1 MNRRRSVA
9 YLNLALACWV
19 AVWLALGIVCFI
31 EVRALTTLSDTMDHA
46 GRSLQ
51 EAGQTLGA
59 VASIPLVG
67 AGVQPTAE
75 RVQSLA
81 VQTVAEAADSRTH
94 IRRLSILAAVL
105 AGVIPILMGAGAYVF
120 LRRRLLR
127 PAEA

>member
-1 MNRRRSVA
+1 VNRRRSVA

-19 AVWLALGIVCFI
+19 ALWLALGIVCFI

-105 AGVIPILMGAGAYVF
+105 AGAIPILMGAGAYVF

>member
-1 MNRRRSVA
+1 MSRRRNVR

-19 AVWLALGIVCFI
+19 ALWLALGTVCFI
-31 EVRALTTLSDTMDHA
+31 EVRALSSLSDTMDTA

-67 AGVQPTAE
+67 SGLQPAAE

-81 VQTVAEAADSRTH
+81 AQTVAEAADSRTH
-94 IRRLSILAAVL
+94 IRRLSILAAVI
-105 AGVIPILMGAGAYVF
+105 AGVLPILTGAGIYVY
-120 LRRRLLR
+120 LRRRLVR
-127 PAEA
+127 PTIV

>member
-1 MNRRRSVA
+1 VNRRRGVA

-19 AVWLALGIVCFI
+19 ALWLALGTVCFI
-31 EVRALTTLSDTMDHA
+31 EVRALTSLSNTMDHA

-59 VASIPLVG
+59 VAAIPLVG

-81 VQTVAEAADSRTH
+81 TQTVREAADSRTH
-94 IRRLSILAAVL
+94 IRRLSILAAVI
-105 AGVIPILMGAGAYVF
+105 AGAIPILLGAVAYVF
-120 LRRRLLR
+120 MRRRLLR
-127 PAEA
+127 PAGA

>member
-1 MNRRRSVA
+1 MNRRRRLA

-19 AVWLALGIVCFI
+19 ALWLALGLVSFV
-31 EVRALTTLSDTMDHA
+31 EVRALTSLSDTMDSA

-67 AGVQPTAE
+67 AGVRPAAE
-75 RVQSLA
+75 RVQTLA
-81 VQTVAEAADSRTH
+81 TQTVNEAADSRRH
-94 IRRLSILAAVL
+94 IHRLSILAIVI
-105 AGVIPILMGAGAYVF
+105 AGAIPILMGAGVYAF

-127 PAEA
+127 PAGA

>member
-105 AGVIPILMGAGAYVF
+105 AGAIPILMGAGAYVF